1 MRLFLT
7 LFAVTL
13 PCIASA
19 ADRKPNI
26 VFIMADDLGYGDLG
40 CYGQTKIKTPNID
53 AIRDAGMK
61 LTNHYSGAPVCAP
74 ARCVLMTG
82 KHLGH
87 AFIRGNMQYRKSQ
100 EGQYPIPDSEVTIAE
115 LLRKQGYVSGGFGK
129 WGLGAPQTSGQ
140 PLNQGFDRFFGY
152 NCQTVAHNFY
162 PTYLWDND
170 KKIALNNPA
179 FPAYANLAEDADASD
194 PQLYAKFRGNVYAP
208 DLIGEQAVKFV
219 TDHKDK
225 PFFLYVPTT
234 VPHLALQIPEDS
246 LEQYEGKL
254 GKDEPFTKGAYLPNR
269 TPHATY
275 AAMVTR
281 MDRDVGNIVTEVKK
295 QGLEDD
301 TIFIFTS
308 DNGPLWDR
316 FGGTDTDFFNS
327 NAGMRGR
334 KGSVYEGGIRI
345 PCVIAWKGHIKP
357 GSTSDRVTGFEDWLP
372 TLLELV
378 GAEAATPKGLDG
390 ISFAPTLLG
399 EKQNEREYLYRE
411 FPEYGGQQAIRIG
424 DWKGVR
430 QDLNR
435 PGKSYNPDSFEL
447 YNLKDDPDESA
458 DVAEKHPDIVKQMQA
473 IMKREHVKS
482 ELFPIRALDE

>member
-1 MRLFLT
+1 MRCVLSL
-7 LFAVTL
+7 LVLIIPALAFAQE
-13 PCIASA
+13 
-19 ADRKPNI
+19 RKPNI

-53 AIRDAGMK
+53 ALRAAGMK

-87 AFIRGNMQYRKSQ
+87 AFIRENMQYRKAQ

-115 LLRKQGYVSGGFGK
+115 LLQKQGYATGGFGK
-129 WGLGAPQTSGQ
+129 WGLGAPNTSGQ

-152 NCQTVAHNFY
+152 NCQAVAHNYY

-170 KKIALNNPA
+170 KKILLNNPA
-179 FPAYANLAEDADASD
+179 FSAHQNLPDDVDAND
-194 PQLYAKFRGNVYAP
+194 PSSYTKFRGHQYAP
-208 DLIGEQAVKFV
+208 DLIGHQAVQFI
-219 TDHKDK
+219 KDNEAK

-234 VPHLALQIPEDS
+234 VPHLALQIPEES
-246 LEQYEGKL
+246 LQQYEGRL
-254 GKDEPFTKGAYLPNR
+254 DEAEPYTQGAYLPNR

-275 AAMVTR
+275 AAMITR
-281 MDRDVGNIVTEVKK
+281 MDRDVGKILAEVKQ
-295 QGLEDD
+295 QGLMDD

-316 FGGTDTDFFNS
+316 FGGTDTEFFNS

-334 KGSVYEGGIRI
+334 KGSVYEGGIRV
-345 PCVIAWKGHIKP
+345 PCIVAWKGHIEP
-357 GSTSDRVTGFEDWLP
+357 GSTGDRVSGFEDWLL

-378 GAEAATPKGLDG
+378 GEPQAIPEGLDG

-399 EKQNEREYLYRE
+399 KPQKEREFLYRE
-411 FPEYGGQQAIRIG
+411 FPGYGGQQALRMG
-424 DWKGVR
+424 DWKAVR
-430 QDLNR
+430 QNLNVK
-435 PGKSYNPDSFEL
+435 GKKYNPDSFEL
-447 YNLKDDPDESA
+447 YNLKLDPDESD
-458 DVAEKHPDIVKQMQA
+458 DVAQQYPDIVKRMQA
-473 IMKREHVKS
+473 IMKREHVES